1 MKTIFKSKD
10 VTITVAEVS
19 DYITF
24 NMDFGAY
31 QLTDIRYKE
40 GKGFFYHSMETISKN
55 LKKVLEN
62 FIICNNQQSFDKVVR
77 RADLTEGDLFYKLS
91 SFGLCQTKLLVVDKY
106 NYCRTT
112 KKYRSVSYGD
122 INEYQE
128 IDGNKLVYSVK

>member
-40 GKGFFYHSMETISKN
+40 NEGFFYHSMESITKK
-55 LKKVLEN
+55 LRKVLEG
-62 FIICNNQQSFDKVVR
+62 FITANKQQSFDKVVR
-77 RADLTEGDLFYKLS
+77 RADLKEGDLFYKLNPA
-91 SFGLCQTKLLVVDKY
+91 GQCQTKLLVVDKY